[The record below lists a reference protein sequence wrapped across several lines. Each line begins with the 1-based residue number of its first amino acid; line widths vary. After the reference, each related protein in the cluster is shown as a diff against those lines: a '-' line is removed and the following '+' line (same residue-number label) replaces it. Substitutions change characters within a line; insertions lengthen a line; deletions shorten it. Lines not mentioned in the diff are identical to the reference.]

1 MAMVDREYRANK
13 LLGIDSNYKTAKGQ
27 AFGYMTGI
35 LYLAPADLS
44 GWEVCPMRSQGCTM
58 ACLNTAGRG
67 GMTSVQASRIAKTD
81 WYFTDRAGFM
91 AQIVRDIVALCS
103 KAEREDYTPCVRLN
117 GTSDIPWERVAFE
130 AHGRTW
136 ANIMEMF
143 PMIQFY
149 DYTKIKKRALA
160 HARGEMP
167 ANYHLTFS
175 ATEDNA
181 EDVAEVLAAGGNVAI
196 VAREVDAIKARLG
209 EVSIHDA
216 DEHDL
221 RFLDPTASAGMLKA
235 KGKAKNDTSGFVW

>member
-1 MAMVDREYRANK
+1 MAMVNREYRANK

-27 AFGYMTGI
+27 AFGWMTGI

-44 GWEVCPMRSQGCTM
+44 GWEVCPMRSAGCTQ

-67 GMTSVQASRIAKTD
+67 GMTSVQASRIAKTN

-91 AQIVRDIVALCS
+91 ARLIKDIVSLIR
-103 KAEREDYTPCVRLN
+103 KAKREGYTPCVRLN
-117 GTSDIPWERVAFE
+117 GTSDIPWERVRV
-130 AHGRTW
+130 GW
-136 ANIMEMF
+136 KKQYANIMEMF
-143 PMIQFY
+143 PDVQFY

-181 EDVAEVLAAGGNVAI
+181 DDVAEVLAAGGNVAI
-196 VAREVDAIKARLG
+196 VARDATAIKERLG

-216 DEHDL
+216 DKHDL

-235 KGKAKNDTSGFVW
+235 KGKAKSDTSGFVW